1 MADMENFYDDLI
13 IINLYQQ
20 VFYRQTYA
28 DETERKHYAIK
39 A

>member
-1 MADMENFYDDLI
+1 MADMEKFYDDLI

-20 VFYRQTYA
+20 VFYRHTS
-28 DETERKHYAIK
+28 DENERKYYAIK